1 MIIFCQITYVIYV
14 FEKILRSPVI
24 FLSFAERVLPK
35 SLNTEILIQ
44 VFKKDDYLDCNNYR
58 SISLTSNLS
67 ILIKKFIHIRLSL
80 FLENNKVIYN
90 HQVGFRSKR
99 SIAHTLIDITEKIR
113 SALDKRIFVC
123 SIYIDLQIA
132 FDTVDHNMLRDK
144 PDYHGIQGISTMWLQ
159 GFLTGRN

>member
-67 ILIKKFIHIRLSL
+67 ILIKKFIHIR
-80 FLENNKVIYN
+80 
-90 HQVGFRSKR
+90 

-144 PDYHGIQGISTMWLQ
+144 PDYHGIQGISTMWLE